1 MTDEDDEEDLC
12 AKPINVENIVKF
24 RRCSTTE
31 TENQILKSIFKPNRR
46 EETAWKTSLRRTD
59 KKIIPVK
66 KKLTGQTKN
75 YPVAMNVL

>member
-12 AKPINVENIVKF
+12 AKLINVENIVKF

-59 KKIIPVK
+59 KKITPVK